1 MQAVGERELRSIDEN
16 YAGKAPQ
23 LSGFLLLGNVS
34 YWQIMLIR
42 VSVVDNLDRKIV
54 RELQLNARLTNQ
66 ELAERINLSPSPCLR
81 RVKKLEQS
89 GVLSGYNAQVDQEQ
103 YGLPMNVFIS
113 VRLSVQNED
122 SIREFERGVNALD
135 HVMECYLIAG
145 SRDYLMRVVSE
156 DLKSY
161 EAFIRDELTKIP
173 GIASIESSFA
183 FGNVKSQSV
192 FPSIRR

>member
-1 MQAVGERELRSIDEN
+1 MSYNWQNLPI
-16 YAGKAPQ
+16 Y
-23 LSGFLLLGNVS
+23 GFPMDNV
-34 YWQIMLIR
+34 
-42 VSVVDNLDRKIV
+42 DRKIV
-54 RELQLNARLTNQ
+54 RELQKNARLTNQ
-66 ELAERINLSPSPCLR
+66 ELAERVNLSPSPCLR
-81 RVKKLEQS
+81 RVRKLEEA
-89 GVLSGYNAQVDQEQ
+89 GILSGYNARVDQEQ

-113 VRLSVQNED
+113 VRLNVQNEA
-122 SIREFERGVNALD
+122 SIREFEAGVNALD

-161 EAFIRDELTKIP
+161 EHFIRDELTKIP

-192 FPSIRR
+192 FPVLKR

>member
-23 LSGFLLLGNVS
+23 LSGFLLLENVS